1 MTTTKRR
8 TTVRAV
14 VVQLSGTARAQVA
27 HILEEDGDIFVIG
40 QASTSAEAMA
50 LIDELRPDIVTLD
63 LSLPDGSGR
72 DLIEQIMFRA
82 PTPIL
87 VLSPLMDDRG
97 TTLVAEALVA
107 GALDSLTRPEMWTSE
122 LATEL
127 RRRLR
132 VLHKVHVI
140 KHPRGKASRERG
152 GGPVPGQSSKRHV
165 VAIAASTGGP
175 SALAVVLA
183 GLGALAAPVLVVQH
197 LHLDF
202 TTGLVDWMSRESALP
217 VELAKHGDVARA
229 GQVYV
234 APGGVHL
241 RLRPGF
247 RLELSPEPV
256 TIHRPSAD
264 ELFGSVAEQ
273 AGAGAVGV
281 LMTGMGDDGASG
293 LLAIHRAGGRT
304 LAQDKETS
312 AVFGMPAAA
321 QRLGAVTEM
330 LPLKDLARAITAATR
345 DRS

>member
-1 MTTTKRR
+1 VTTTKGR

-14 VVQLSGTARAQVA
+14 VVEVSTPARAQVA
-27 HILEEDGDIFVIG
+27 RVLEADGDIFVVG
-40 QASTSAEAMA
+40 QASTSAEAVA
-50 LIDELRPDIVTLD
+50 LIVELRPDIVTVD
-63 LSLPDGSGR
+63 LYLPDGGR

-87 VLSPLMDDRG
+87 VLSPPVDDRL
-97 TTLVAEALVA
+97 TTSVADALLA
-107 GALDSLTRPEMWTSE
+107 GALDSLPKPDEWTTDR
-122 LATEL
+122 AAEL
-127 RRRLR
+127 RRSVR

-140 KHPRGKASRERG
+140 KHRRGKVSSAAPSRSANGHPPR
-152 GGPVPGQSSKRHV
+152 PHV

-175 SALAVVLA
+175 SALAIVLA
-183 GLGALAAPVLVVQH
+183 GLGAVTAPVLVVQH

-202 TTGLVDWMSRESALP
+202 TSGLIEWMARASALP
-217 VELAKHGDVARA
+217 VELAKHGEVPRA
-229 GQVYV
+229 GRVYV

-241 RLRPGF
+241 RLGSGH
-247 RLELSPEPV
+247 RLELSPDPV

-264 ELFGSVAEQ
+264 ELFRSVAEQ
-273 AGAGAVGV
+273 AGSGAIGV

-330 LPLKDLARAITAATR
+330 LPLQDLARAITSATK